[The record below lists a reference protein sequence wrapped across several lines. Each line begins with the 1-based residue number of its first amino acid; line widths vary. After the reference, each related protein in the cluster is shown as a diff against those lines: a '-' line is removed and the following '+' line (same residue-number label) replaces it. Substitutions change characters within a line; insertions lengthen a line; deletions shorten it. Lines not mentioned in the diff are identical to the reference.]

1 MSLTTSTAIGTGNL
15 GTTIGTSIGTNTIG
29 IAPQLN
35 YPQTENYYGHR
46 RIHHF
51 DCLQVENGWVLTY
64 NDRHYVFENASDMIA
79 KMNALLVESA
89 MSK

>member
-1 MSLTTSTAIGTGNL
+1 MSLTTSTAIGNL
-15 GTTIGTSIGTNTIG
+15 GTSIGTSIGTNTIG
-29 IAPQLN
+29 IAN

-46 RIHHF
+46 RTHHF
-51 DCLQVENGWVLTY
+51 NCQQVENGWVLTY

>member
-1 MSLTTSTAIGTGNL
+1 MSLTTSTAIGTGNVVL
-15 GTTIGTSIGTNTIG
+15 GTPLKTAT
-29 IAPQLN
+29 LN

-46 RIHHF
+46 RPHNF
-51 DCLQVENGWVLTY
+51 NCNQVENGWVLTY